1 MILNSFNSF
10 SSDEY
15 SKDIAYCVDVLK
27 RLKPDQEF
35 GMFQLRENMRLIVEE
50 YETEIQE
57 LNESLFEVHDYTLDI
72 QFPLIGHEMTYY
84 TAIEYLK
91 DASEYQKEKDRTHY
105 SLQKGYCSEI
115 ITGNEIF
122 AIYYPGDPHS
132 PKKAAG
138 NKIELIKKATIKIII
153 E

>member
-1 MILNSFNSF
+1 M
-10 SSDEY
+10 
-15 SKDIAYCVDVLK
+15 
-27 RLKPDQEF
+27 
-35 GMFQLRENMRLIVEE
+35 EE